1 MRFNALANFQF
12 LRRDSMKTMVMCVVN
27 GTKRIKSNSNARKTV
42 LRLRREKGKSQYHFA
57 KRDLVDEIRNL
68 VELITVSFST
78 THISLEYLTSILKCL
93 SCEINILKKIIIHSG
108 IENFLRY
115 SLLDSNGQDVQMAE
129 CKQEIIWA
137 YKHPNKKDRKTGKYW
152 FGRMKTVTGVKR
164 KEAKL
169 EDFQR
174 LYKCEGYKADV
185 CNNKGLTYPAKC
197 SSPPCN
203 ICLGPKTSMS
213 FIAM

>member
-1 MRFNALANFQF
+1 
-12 LRRDSMKTMVMCVVN
+12 MKTMVMCVVN
-27 GTKRIKSNSNARKTV
+27 GIGIKRIKINSSVQKTV
-42 LRLRREKGKSQYHFA
+42 LRLRRKKGKKGENQYHFA
-57 KRDLVDEIRNL
+57 KRDPVDGIRNL
-68 VELITVSFST
+68 VGLITVSFST
-78 THISLEYLTSILKCL
+78 SHTALESLSLILNV
-93 SCEINILKKIIIHSG
+93 SCETNILKKIIIHSG

-174 LYKCEGYKADV
+174 LYKCEGYKADI

-203 ICLGPKTSMS
+203 GSATATHQCRGSKTSMS
-213 FIAM
+213 FFVM

>member
-1 MRFNALANFQF
+1 
-12 LRRDSMKTMVMCVVN
+12 MKTMVMCVVN
-27 GTKRIKSNSNARKTV
+27 GIGIKRIKSNSSAQKTV
-42 LRLRREKGKSQYHFA
+42 LRLRRKKEKKGKDQYHFA
-57 KRDLVDEIRNL
+57 KRDPVDGTRNR

-78 THISLEYLTSILKCL
+78 SHTALESLYSIFNF
-93 SCEINILKKIIIHSG
+93 SCETNILKKIIIHSG

-115 SLLDSNGQDVQMAE
+115 SLLDSNGQDVQIAK

-137 YKHPNKKDRKTGKYW
+137 YKHRNKKDRKTGKNW
-152 FGRMKTVTGVKR
+152 FGNMKTVTGVTR
-164 KEAKL
+164 GEAKL

-185 CNNKGLTYPAKC
+185 CNDKGLTYPAKC

-203 ICLGPKTSMS
+203 GSATATHQCRGSKTSMS
-213 FIAM
+213 FFVM

>member
-27 GTKRIKSNSNARKTV
+27 GIRRIKSNSNAQKTV
-42 LRLRREKGKSQYHFA
+42 LRLRKEKGKSQYHFA
-57 KRDLVDEIRNL
+57 KRDLVEEIRNL

-78 THISLEYLTSILKCL
+78 AHISLEYLTSILKCL
-93 SCEINILKKIIIHSG
+93 SCEINVLKKIIIHSG

-203 ICLGPKTSMS
+203 ICLGQRQV
-213 FIAM
+213 

>member
-1 MRFNALANFQF
+1 
-12 LRRDSMKTMVMCVVN
+12 MKTMVMCVVN
-27 GTKRIKSNSNARKTV
+27 GIKRIKSNSNAQKTV

-57 KRDLVDEIRNL
+57 KRDLVEEIRNL

-78 THISLEYLTSILKCL
+78 AHISLEYLTSILKCL
-93 SCEINILKKIIIHSG
+93 SCEINVLKKIIIHSG

-203 ICLGPKTSMS
+203 KCLGSKTSMS
-213 FIAM
+213 FIVM

>member
-27 GTKRIKSNSNARKTV
+27 GIRRIKSNSNAQKTV
-42 LRLRREKGKSQYHFA
+42 LRLRREKGGSQYHFA
-57 KRDLVDEIRNL
+57 RRDLVEEIRNL

-78 THISLEYLTSILKCL
+78 THISLEYLTYINVL
-93 SCEINILKKIIIHSG
+93 SCETNILKKIIIHSG

-115 SLLDSNGQDVQMAE
+115 ALLDSNGQDVQMAE

-203 ICLGPKTSMS
+203 KCLGSKTSMS
-213 FIAM
+213 FIVM

>member
-1 MRFNALANFQF
+1 MCRKWNQKNKKQF
-12 LRRDSMKTMVMCVVN
+12 KCPKNCFKTK
-27 GTKRIKSNSNARKTV
+27 KR
-42 LRLRREKGKSQYHFA
+42 KGKEPIPFCQ
-57 KRDLVDEIRNL
+57 KRPSRRNKKPCRIDNGKLLYYPYFIRIPNFNFNGN
-68 VELITVSFST
+68 V
-78 THISLEYLTSILKCL
+78 L

-115 SLLDSNGQDVQMAE
+115 ALLDSNGQDVQMAE

-203 ICLGPKTSMS
+203 ICLGSKTSIS
-213 FIAM
+213 FIVM

>member
-27 GTKRIKSNSNARKTV
+27 GIRRIKSNSNAQKTV
-42 LRLRREKGKSQYHFA
+42 LRLRREKGGSQYHFA
-57 KRDLVDEIRNL
+57 RRDLVEEIRNL

-78 THISLEYLTSILKCL
+78 AHISLEYLTSILKCL
-93 SCEINILKKIIIHSG
+93 SCEINVLKKIIIHSG

-203 ICLGPKTSMS
+203 ICLGSKTSMS
-213 FIAM
+213 FIVM

>member
-1 MRFNALANFQF
+1 MCRKWNQKNKKQFKCPKNCFKTKKRKGREPIPFCQKRPSRRNKKPCRIDNGKLLYYPYFTRIPNFNF
-12 LRRDSMKTMVMCVVN
+12 N
-27 GTKRIKSNSNARKTV
+27 GNV
-42 LRLRREKGKSQYHFA
+42 
-57 KRDLVDEIRNL
+57 
-68 VELITVSFST
+68 
-78 THISLEYLTSILKCL
+78 L

-203 ICLGPKTSMS
+203 ICLGSKTSMS
-213 FIAM
+213 FFVM

>member
-27 GTKRIKSNSNARKTV
+27 GIRRIKSNSNAQKTV
-42 LRLRREKGKSQYHFA
+42 LRLRREKGGSQYHFA
-57 KRDLVDEIRNL
+57 RRDLVEEIRNL
-68 VELITVSFST
+68 VELITVSFSIA
-78 THISLEYLTSILKCL
+78 HISLEYLTSILKCL
-93 SCEINILKKIIIHSG
+93 GCEINILKKIIIHSG

-203 ICLGPKTSMS
+203 ICLGSKTSIS
-213 FIAM
+213 FIVM

>member
-1 MRFNALANFQF
+1 MCRKWNQKNKKQFKCPKNCFKTKKRKGREPIPFCQKRPSRRNKKPCRIDNGKLLYCPYFTRIPNFNFN
-12 LRRDSMKTMVMCVVN
+12 V
-27 GTKRIKSNSNARKTV
+27 
-42 LRLRREKGKSQYHFA
+42 
-57 KRDLVDEIRNL
+57 
-68 VELITVSFST
+68 
-78 THISLEYLTSILKCL
+78 L

-203 ICLGPKTSMS
+203 KCLGSKTSMS
-213 FIAM
+213 FIVM

>member
-27 GTKRIKSNSNARKTV
+27 GIRRIKSNSNAQKTV
-42 LRLRREKGKSQYHFA
+42 LRLRKEKGKSQYHFA
-57 KRDLVDEIRNL
+57 KRDLVEEIRNL

-78 THISLEYLTSILKCL
+78 AHISLEYLTSILKCL
-93 SCEINILKKIIIHSG
+93 SCEINVLKKIIIHSG

-203 ICLGPKTSMS
+203 ICLGAKTSMS
-213 FIAM
+213 FIVM

>member
-1 MRFNALANFQF
+1 M
-12 LRRDSMKTMVMCVVN
+12 
-27 GTKRIKSNSNARKTV
+27 
-42 LRLRREKGKSQYHFA
+42 
-57 KRDLVDEIRNL
+57 
-68 VELITVSFST
+68 
-78 THISLEYLTSILKCL
+78 
-93 SCEINILKKIIIHSG
+93 IIIHSG

-203 ICLGPKTSMS
+203 KCLGSKTSMS
-213 FIAM
+213 FIVM

>member
-1 MRFNALANFQF
+1 MRFNALADFRF

-27 GTKRIKSNSNARKTV
+27 GIRRIKSNSNAQKTV
-42 LRLRREKGKSQYHFA
+42 LRQRREKGESQYHFA
-57 KRDLVDEIRNL
+57 RRDLVEEIRNL

-78 THISLEYLTSILKCL
+78 AHISLEYLTSILKCL
-93 SCEINILKKIIIHSG
+93 SCEINVLKKIIIHSG

-203 ICLGPKTSMS
+203 KCLGSKTSMS
-213 FIAM
+213 FIVM